1 MLRSPQPLC
10 SKMSSM
16 SVSRRSFLTS
26 LGGVAAASTGVF
38 ARAPA
43 VRRGYERAQALRIDG
58 QKLRDRLEALSV
70 FGRPAGGS
78 FASGVSRV
86 AYSDADVAGRQY
98 VTDLMKKAGLEPRI
112 DAAGNIFARRAGSDP
127 AGRPILFGSHIDS
140 VPSGGN
146 FDGDL
151 GSLAAISVIEAC
163 DTAGLRTR
171 HPLEIV
177 VWSAEEG
184 VAFGRGLAGSR
195 IVAGDVKTSD
205 MDAVWNGLR
214 RGDGIRK
221 LGGNPDR
228 IMDAVRPKG
237 AHHAYLELHIEQGGT
252 LERGNTP
259 IGVVEGIVAI
269 DRYTAVVTGFA
280 NHAGTTPMAERRDA
294 LVAASQLA
302 IAVRESVTKE
312 PGRQVGTV
320 GQFEVSPNAP
330 NVIPGS
336 VRLTIEIRDLSIEKL
351 AALITDIRQRARQIA
366 TNTKTEIEITE
377 LSKNPPALASAD
389 VQRVLTH
396 VAGSVGLQSTRLP
409 SGAGHDAQMMAQL
422 GPMGMIFVPS
432 VGGISHSPKELT
444 RWQDCA
450 NGANVLLHSVLEL
463 DRT

>member
-1 MLRSPQPLC
+1 
-10 SKMSSM
+10 MSI
-16 SVSRRSFLTS
+16 SRRSFLS
-26 LGGVAAASTGVF
+26 GLGGVAAASAGVF
-38 ARAPA
+38 AKAPA
-43 VRRGYERAQALRIDG
+43 VRRGLESAQALRIDA
-58 QKLRDRLEALSV
+58 QKLRERIEALSI

-98 VTDLMKKAGLEPRI
+98 VMDVMRKAGLEPRI
-112 DAAGNIFARRAGSDP
+112 DPAGNIFARRAGSDP
-127 AGRPILFGSHIDS
+127 ALRPILFGSHIDS

-163 DTAGLRTR
+163 DTASLRTR

-195 IVAGDVKTSD
+195 IVAGDVKASD
-205 MDAVWNGLR
+205 MEAVWNGLR
-214 RGDGIRK
+214 RADGIRK

-228 IMDAVRPKG
+228 ITDAVRLKG

-252 LERGNTP
+252 LDRGQVP

-269 DRYTAVVTGFA
+269 ERYTAVVTGFA
-280 NHAGTTPMAERRDA
+280 NHAGTTPMPERRDA
-294 LVAASQLA
+294 LIAASQLA
-302 IAVRESVTKE
+302 LAVRESVTKE

-320 GQFEVSPNAP
+320 GQLEVSPNAP
-330 NVIPGS
+330 NVIPGT
-336 VRLTIEIRDLSIEKL
+336 VRMTIELRDLSGEKL
-351 AALITDIRQRARQIA
+351 GGILADIRQRARQIA
-366 TNTKTEIEITE
+366 SSTKTEIEISE
-377 LSKNPPALASAD
+377 LSRNPPALASPD
-389 VQRVLTH
+389 VQRVIAH
-396 VAGSVGLQSTRLP
+396 VAGNLNLTSVRLP

-422 GPMGMIFVPS
+422 GAMGMIFVPS
-432 VGGISHSPKELT
+432 VAGISHSPKELT

-463 DRT
+463 DRS